1 MAKSDIRIEK
11 RRLRSSYVTST
22 LSITLL
28 LLLLGIVG
36 LLLLNT
42 RQLSD
47 YVKENILFKVV
58 IQESTPEVEIFRIQK
73 ALDAKSYVKST
84 EYITKEA
91 AAYQLKEVLGEDFI
105 ETLGSNPLKPVI
117 EVRFLASYANN
128 DSIAVIENDL
138 KDFENIKEVYYQ
150 KNLIHAVNE
159 NVKKIV
165 FSILSICGMLFLIA
179 VALINHTV
187 RLMIYSKRFI
197 IRTMQLVG
205 ATSTYIRK
213 PFVLKGLLQGVVGAV
228 ITCVIVTIIIYLAQ
242 NELEGIVK
250 LNDLENILILYSGLL
265 LSGMLM
271 NSLSTY
277 FAVSKYLRLKT
288 DKLYT

>member
-1 MAKSDIRIEK
+1 MPKSETRIEK
-11 RRLRSSYVTST
+11 RRLRSSYLTST
-22 LSITLL
+22 ISITLV

-36 LLLLNT
+36 LILLNT
-42 RQLSD
+42 SQLSD

-58 IQESTPEVEIFRIQK
+58 IQENTPEVEIFRIQK
-73 ALDAKSYVKST
+73 AFDAKDYVKST
-84 EYITKEA
+84 KYITKED
-91 AAYQLKEVLGEDFI
+91 AAYELKEILGEDFI

-128 DSIAVIENDL
+128 DSIKVIESEL
-138 KDFENIKEVYYQ
+138 KEFESIKEVYYQ

-165 FSILSICGMLFLIA
+165 LSILFICALLFLIA

-197 IRTMQLVG
+197 IKTMQLVG
-205 ATSTYIRK
+205 ATSSYIRA
-213 PFVLKGLLQGVVGAV
+213 PFVWKGLFQGIIGAT
-228 ITCVIVTIIIYLAQ
+228 ITCVIVTFIIYLVQ
-242 NELEGIVK
+242 NEMNGIVQ
-250 LNDLENILILYSGLL
+250 LDNIENIAILYSGLL
-265 LSGMLM
+265 LSGMLI
-271 NSLSTY
+271 NSISTY

-288 DKLYT
+288 NKLYT

>member
-1 MAKSDIRIEK
+1 MAKSDLRIEK
-11 RRLRSSYVTST
+11 RRLRSSYITST
-22 LSITLL
+22 ISITLL
-28 LLLLGIVG
+28 LLLLGIAG

-42 RQLSD
+42 KQLSE

-58 IQESTPEVEIFRIQK
+58 IHESTPEVEIFRIQK
-73 ALDAKSYVKST
+73 ALDAKNYVKST

-105 ETLGSNPLKPVI
+105 ATLGTNPLKPVI

-128 DSIAVIENDL
+128 DSIAIIENDL

-165 FSILSICGMLFLIA
+165 LSILSVCGLLFLIA
-179 VALINHTV
+179 LALINHTI

-213 PFVLKGLLQGVVGAV
+213 PFVLKGLLQGIIGAV
-228 ITCVIVTIIIYLAQ
+228 ITCVIVTVIIYLVQ
-242 NELEGIVK
+242 NEVDGIVR
-250 LNDLENILILYSGLL
+250 LNDLNNIIILYSGLL
-265 LSGMLM
+265 LCGMLM
-271 NSLSTY
+271 NSFSTY